1 MILDHLKNYLR
12 SDQDHLLK
20 NDLDSFSISI
30 LILDKP
36 PKYRKHTKNHVK
48 LMYFKNTQKVSQ
60 KKLSDL
66 IKKDGDEMILDQMK
80 FRSEKNSYKIKDHAI
95 FDLKS

>member
-1 MILDHLKNYLR
+1 
-12 SDQDHLLK
+12 
-20 NDLDSFSISI
+20 
-30 LILDKP
+30 
-36 PKYRKHTKNHVK
+36 
-48 LMYFKNTQKVSQ
+48 MYFKNTQKVSQ